1 MLEDIND
8 VEMNANF
15 MLNDCTVDML
25 YILLG
30 RKVEDLS
37 EIQMEKIWLIA
48 LEFVSSMYKEI
59 VKRRR
64 GIG

>member
-1 MLEDIND
+1 
-8 VEMNANF
+8 MNANF
-15 MLNDCTVDML
+15 MLNDFNVDML
-25 YILLG
+25 YIHLG
-30 RKVEDLS
+30 RNVEGLS

-48 LEFVSSMYKEI
+48 LEFVSSVYKEI